1 MAKKN
6 NMEIDNF
13 FDISSFNS
21 SKKDSNENTIE
32 NEPKKEV
39 KEKKIIEKKENKKN
53 EAKDKDNEV
62 VKTDLIEYFRKNA
75 DIGNTHRTSVNI
87 SPMQHEILMATA
99 IVLGISSEGAS
110 GIIRNSLR
118 EYMEKTLSDED
129 VKNKVIQFLQ
139 LKGIM

>member
-1 MAKKN
+1 MVKKN

-21 SKKDSNENTIE
+21 SKKDSNKNTIE
-32 NEPKKEV
+32 NESKKEV
-39 KEKKIIEKKENKKN
+39 KEKKEIKKN
-53 EAKDKDNEV
+53 ETKDKNNEV

-75 DIGNTHRTSVNI
+75 DVGNTHRTSVNI

-99 IVLGISSEGAS
+99 MVLGISSEGAS

-129 VKNKVIQFLQ
+129 VKNKVTQYLEI
-139 LKGIM
+139 KGIL

>member
-13 FDISSFNS
+13 FDISSFSS
-21 SKKDSNENTIE
+21 SKKVDNEKTIE
-32 NEPKKEV
+32 DEPKKEV
-39 KEKKIIEKKENKKN
+39 KEKKEIKKN
-53 EAKDKDNEV
+53 EAKEKNNEV

-75 DIGNTHRTSVNI
+75 DVGNIHRTSVNI

-99 IVLGISSEGAS
+99 MVLGISSEGAS

-118 EYMEKTLSDED
+118 EYMEKTLADED

-139 LKGIM
+139 LKGII

>member
-32 NEPKKEV
+32 NEPKNEV
-39 KEKKIIEKKENKKN
+39 KEKKEIKKN

>member
-32 NEPKKEV
+32 NEPKNEV
-39 KEKKIIEKKENKKN
+39 KEKKEIKKN

-62 VKTDLIEYFRKNA
+62 VKIDLIEYFRKNA